1 MSEYYY
7 LLLRA
12 CFNFTVSNKTNQSK
26 QSKTIMKKLLIISS
40 VFLTSLATKAQNVAI
55 NNDGTT
61 AASSAMLD
69 VKSTTKGLL
78 MPRMTSVQ
86 RAAIA
91 SPASGLLVFDTDTK
105 TVWAFDGASWKNLST
120 SGGSFA
126 LPYFQSVTNAASAFK
141 ITNSGTAIEGTATS
155 ASSSGVRGNAT
166 SASANGVMGVNSST
180 NGVGVRG
187 EASGTG
193 IGVLGYSTAGTGV
206 SASSISGY
214 ALNVSGKVKIAGG
227 NTNPTAGAVLTSDAS
242 GNATWKATTRS
253 AFSVKDYNSDIS
265 NLPPNSSTTV
275 HLKTEEFDYGN
286 NYAAYSGTTP
296 SFGNSVFVA
305 PKSGLYHFDASLGV
319 ISDNGSDIQFVYMK
333 LYIIRV
339 VNGTSSLINAG
350 ESEFV
355 TGLRGLNRMAE
366 GKISKDV
373 KLVAG
378 DIVQLQVANNM
389 NETLRLNVYSY
400 TKPHF
405 GCHLVY
411 ED

>member
-1 MSEYYY
+1 
-7 LLLRA
+7 
-12 CFNFTVSNKTNQSK
+12 
-26 QSKTIMKKLLIISS
+26 MKKLFFISS
-40 VFLTSLATKAQNVAI
+40 IFLSVLGTKAQNVAI
-55 NNDGTT
+55 NNDGST

-105 TVWAFDGASWKNLST
+105 TVWAFDGAAWKNLST
-120 SGGSFA
+120 SGGGSFA
-126 LPYFQSVTNAASAFK
+126 LPYNQTVTNAASAFK
-141 ITNSGTAIEGTATS
+141 ITNSGTALEGTSTAVS
-155 ASSSGVRGNAT
+155 ASGVKGTAT
-166 SASANGVMGVNSST
+166 SASANGVMGVNSSA

-193 IGVLGYSTAGTGV
+193 IGILGYSTSGTGV

-214 ALNVSGKVKIAGG
+214 ALNVSGKVKISGG
-227 NTNPTAGAVLTSDAS
+227 NTNPSAGAVLTSDAS

-253 AFSVKDYNSDIS
+253 AFSVSGYNSNIA
-265 NLPPNSSTTV
+265 NLLPGSTTTV
-275 HLKTEEFDYGN
+275 HLIKEEFDYGN

-296 SFGNSVFVA
+296 AFGNSVFVA

-333 LYIIRV
+333 LYIVRV
-339 VNGTSSLINAG
+339 VNGVSTLIDAG
-350 ESEFV
+350 ETEFV
-355 TGLRGLNRMAE
+355 SGLRGVARMAE
-366 GKISKDV
+366 GKMSKDV
-373 KLVAG
+373 KLVSG
-378 DIVQLQVANNM
+378 DIVQLQVVNGMA
-389 NETLRLNVYSY
+389 ETLRLNGYSY